1 MKGGKKLEEKTE
13 KKGLFSNFKF
23 FQKLRSIKHIEI
35 IVAVVLAAVVLLIYF
50 STFKTS
56 SKGET
61 TQTTSVSE
69 YAAMIESKLSN
80 IISKIDGV
88 GNVSVMVTL
97 ASGPEYVY
105 ATNDEEKINKNEGN
119 GNSTTSKITTSSPII
134 VSNDAIIV
142 KEIMPEIGGIVV
154 VAKGAESTKVKLEII
169 KAIQALVDVPQANIE
184 VLAGK

>member
-1 MKGGKKLEEKTE
+1 MEEKTE

-35 IVAVVLAAVVLLIYF
+35 VIAVVLAAVVLLIYF

-105 ATNDEEKINKNEGN
+105 ATNDE
-119 GNSTTSKITTSSPII
+119 
-134 VSNDAIIV
+134 
-142 KEIMPEIGGIVV
+142 
-154 VAKGAESTKVKLEII
+154 
-169 KAIQALVDVPQANIE
+169 
-184 VLAGK
+184 